1 MLNLPSLNFA
11 GDLTNLLLCSRPDRD
26 VTCFKDRII
35 CPEVMDSKV
44 PRDKF
49 EGSVCGVYLSG
60 LIEKV
65 SFKSNAYCLKNTLN
79 FK

>member
-1 MLNLPSLNFA
+1 
-11 GDLTNLLLCSRPDRD
+11 
-26 VTCFKDRII
+26 
-35 CPEVMDSKV
+35 MDSKV